1 MTVKPATRI
10 LAENYTN
17 WGTKWG
23 RPPKENKAMTV
34 ARMLGAAD
42 RDVFAVWQPWQATA
56 FETWLSIGR
65 AVTRRSG
72 EAAHEWSNFLVSRI
86 QQDMA
91 LQQQL
96 MSCHAPADAQR
107 LVAGFFERAA
117 DDYRQ
122 EFQRLGD
129 LATRMSGEIAEAIGT
144 ESRNRS

>member
-1 MTVKPATRI
+1 MTVKPVTRI

-23 RPPKENKAMTV
+23 RQPKENMAMTV
-34 ARMLGAAD
+34 ARKLGATDCDLLA
-42 RDVFAVWQPWQATA
+42 AWQPWQATA
-56 FETWLSIGR
+56 IETWLSVGR

-72 EAAHEWSNFLVSRI
+72 EAAHEWSTFLMSRI

-96 MSCHAPADAQR
+96 MSCHAPADVQK

-117 DDYRQ
+117 CEYQQ

-144 ESRNRS
+144 ESRNPS